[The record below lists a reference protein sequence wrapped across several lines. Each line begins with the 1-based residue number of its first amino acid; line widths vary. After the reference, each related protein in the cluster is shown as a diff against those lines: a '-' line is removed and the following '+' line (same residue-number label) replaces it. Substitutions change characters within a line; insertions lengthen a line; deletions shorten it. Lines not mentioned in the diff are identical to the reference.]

1 MTKIPRDSYANW
13 RGHKIRTKCTARDSL
28 GTWSEH
34 TVFCNGIFIGEVYEA
49 GRRRWGAL
57 HTDGKKVLSGWSAA
71 DTKTQA
77 IQKLV
82 DYHLDFAL
90 KAKRS

>member
-1 MTKIPRDSYANW
+1 MTKIPRDTYANW

-34 TVFCNGIFIGEVYEA
+34 AVLCDGTPIGEVYEA
-49 GRRRWGAL
+49 GHKRWNAMY
-57 HTDGKKVLSGWSAA
+57 TDGKKVLSGWGAA

-82 DYHLDFAL
+82 DYYLDYAS